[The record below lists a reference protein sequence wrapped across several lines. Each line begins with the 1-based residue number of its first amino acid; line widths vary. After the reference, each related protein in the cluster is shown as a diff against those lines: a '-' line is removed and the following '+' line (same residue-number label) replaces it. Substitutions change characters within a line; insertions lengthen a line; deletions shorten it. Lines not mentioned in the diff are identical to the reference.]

1 MNLENLG
8 VQEMSATEVK
18 NVEGG
23 FLGAAVCI
31 ILAGIILYKE
41 CTKYN

>member
-23 FLGAAVCI
+23 FLLATCI
-31 ILAGIILYKE
+31 FIALLLISKSAS
-41 CTKYN
+41 